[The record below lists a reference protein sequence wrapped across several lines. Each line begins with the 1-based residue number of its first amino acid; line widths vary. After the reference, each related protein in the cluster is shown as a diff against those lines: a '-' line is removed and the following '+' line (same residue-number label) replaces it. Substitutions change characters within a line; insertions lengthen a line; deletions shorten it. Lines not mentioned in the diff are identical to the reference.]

1 MTARRVNALDGAWSF
16 GPLEPGAD
24 PGAVPDELL
33 GTAIVPHVVAE
44 LSWRDWDPA
53 SWERDWLYR
62 KRFAGAGEP
71 GRRYF
76 LRFAGVLTT
85 TRPILNGR
93 PLEPHGGGYLPFDRE
108 VTGLLAARNVL
119 DVVVDGR
126 FDADVP
132 PNSDR
137 PSDVVDFW
145 QPAGLHREVALVA
158 RPADHVRDV
167 FAKPVRVLDDARRGL
182 VVRCELDLVD
192 GGPAQ
197 LRAQLR
203 DADRPVAEAERE
215 VDLGPGRGTA
225 ELVLDGLSGVRL
237 WDPDS
242 PHLYDVVVTLRRAG
256 RVVDEHQVRTGFRE
270 VRFDRDGFRLN
281 GERLRL
287 FGVNRHQLF
296 PFAGAAMPARV
307 QRRDAEILRRE
318 LNCTMVR
325 CSHYPPHEAFLDACD
340 ELGLLVWDEP
350 PGWQHLG
357 SGRWLER
364 AHRDV
369 HDMIVRDRNHPSV
382 VLWAAR
388 LNETPGDAEFY
399 GRTERLAKSL
409 DDSRP
414 TTGAILGADH
424 ATTDFQH
431 DVFGYNDYSA
441 STGPDGLPQPEPEPP
456 RRDLPYLISEAV
468 GTLSGPARFYRR
480 TDPQAVQQGQA
491 LAHARVHDLAGADP
505 AYAGVLAWAG
515 FDYPSGHGNI
525 DRGVK
530 WPGVVDLFRVPKP
543 GAAMYRAQVDPRRRP
558 VIEPSFHWD
567 LTGPSPVRE
576 LGEAAIWSNVD
587 RLELFVGGEPFGALT
602 AARER
607 YPNLP
612 YPPFLADFGAVRGIP
627 ELRVDGYLDDR
638 MVLTRRFSADRS
650 ADRLV
655 LRPDDRELVAGGAD
669 ATRVEIRVVDRY
681 GADRPHTAGDVE
693 LDLTGPAELVGPAR
707 FPLAETGGV
716 GAVWLRSAR
725 SGTGRVRLRA
735 LHPSAGE
742 ARTELTVTA
751 S

>member
-16 GPLEPGAD
+16 GPLEPGTEPD
-24 PGAVPDELL
+24 AVPDELL

-44 LSWRDWDPA
+44 LPWRDWDPA

-62 KRFAGAGEP
+62 KRFAGPGEA

-76 LRFAGVLTT
+76 LRFSGALTT

-93 PLEPHGGGYLPFDRE
+93 PLEAHAGGYLPFERE
-108 VTGLLAARNVL
+108 VTGLLTVRNVL

-137 PSDVVDFW
+137 PSNVVDFW
-145 QPAGLHREVALVA
+145 QPAGLHREVSLLS

-182 VVRCELDLVD
+182 VVRCEVDLVD
-192 GGPAQ
+192 GGAA
-197 LRAQLR
+197 LRAELR
-203 DADRPVAEAERE
+203 RGDRPVAAAERE
-215 VDLGPGRGTA
+215 VDLQPGRGSV
-225 ELVLDGLSGVRL
+225 ELVVDGLGDVRL
-237 WDPDS
+237 WEPDA

-256 RVVDEHQVRTGFRE
+256 RVVDEHRVRTGFRE

-364 AHRDV
+364 AYRDV

-399 GRTERLAKSL
+399 TRTERLAKSL

-431 DVFGYNDYSA
+431 DVFGYNDYSV

-456 RRDLPYLISEAV
+456 RRDFPYLISEAV

-491 LAHARVHDLAGADP
+491 LAHARVHDLAGGDP
-505 AYAGVLAWAG
+505 AYAGVLTWAG

-543 GAAMYRAQVDPRRRP
+543 GAAIYRAQVDPHRRP

-567 LTGPSPVRE
+567 LTGPSPVQD
-576 LGEAAIWSNVD
+576 LGEAAIWSNLD

-602 AARER
+602 AARDR

-612 YPPFLADFGAVRGIP
+612 HPPFLTDFGAVRGTP
-627 ELRVDGYLDDR
+627 ELRVDGYLGDR
-638 MVLTRRFSADRS
+638 KVLTRLFSADRS

-655 LRPDDRELVAGGAD
+655 LRPDDRMLVAGGAD
-669 ATRVEIRVVDRY
+669 ATRVEIRVVDRH
-681 GADRPHTAGDVE
+681 GADRPYTAGDVE
-693 LDLTGPAELVGPAR
+693 LDLDGPAELVGPAR

-725 SGTGRVRLRA
+725 TGTGRVRLRA
-735 LHPSAGE
+735 LHPSAGA
-742 ARTELTVTA
+742 ARADLTVTA